1 MEKFYQFHLDKNFRG
16 LNFNA
21 YCQNKR
27 TLESISKSLT
37 KHHQN
42 SKNKNIIMG
51 FGDFSQ
57 KDGLG
62 KKRPKA
68 PILKI
73 KHHLRQRCYVIDI
86 DEYNT
91 SKTCSCCHQPI
102 ELYKNHTIKKF
113 KRNDKKIISKRKRE
127 VYSVIRCE
135 RYASYNECKLSD
147 A

>member
-1 MEKFYQFHLDKNFRG
+1 
-16 LNFNA
+16 
-21 YCQNKR
+21 
-27 TLESISKSLT
+27 
-37 KHHQN
+37 
-42 SKNKNIIMG
+42 MG

-127 VYSVIRCE
+127 VYSVIRCKN
-135 RYASYNECKLSD
+135 NECKLSCMNRD
-147 A
+147 ANASINMLFLLEKLLNSEKRPKAFRRQKKKSKKKNSNQTTNN